1 MEACVA
7 DIGYFETVRISLLR
21 GRWFDES
28 DNRSHLKPEDM
39 KGKSTIQ
46 QFVAGLRSIVIDEE
60 FARRHWPN
68 ENPIGKQVR
77 LGRSDDPLTTPITV
91 VGVVGRVK
99 MEGLRN
105 NSDRV
110 QGYFP
115 FRQFPLNGMTFTLR
129 TTLAPEQLVASVR
142 RQAQAVDPNQP
153 LYEVR
158 TLEQLRAESIA
169 PERLNL
175 TLLGVFAAVALILAL
190 VGIYGVISWS
200 VTQQTREIGVRMALG
215 AQAGAVLR
223 LVVGRGMK
231 LVGAGMGLGIL
242 GALLLTRLM
251 TSLLFGVSATDPGAF
266 VSGALLLAGVALLAC
281 LVPARRATKV
291 DPMVVLRSE

>member
-1 MEACVA
+1 EKIAALPGVQSVGLSSGLPLGANGWQTSFTVVGRPDPPQGQAPSMEACVA
-7 DIGYFETVRISLLR
+7 DIGYFETVRIPLLR

-68 ENPIGKQVR
+68 ENPIGKQIR
-77 LGRSDDPLTTPITV
+77 LGRSDDPLTRPITV

-153 LYEVR
+153 LY
-158 TLEQLRAESIA
+158 
-169 PERLNL
+169 
-175 TLLGVFAAVALILAL
+175 
-190 VGIYGVISWS
+190 
-200 VTQQTREIGVRMALG
+200 
-215 AQAGAVLR
+215 
-223 LVVGRGMK
+223 
-231 LVGAGMGLGIL
+231 
-242 GALLLTRLM
+242 
-251 TSLLFGVSATDPGAF
+251 
-266 VSGALLLAGVALLAC
+266 
-281 LVPARRATKV
+281 
-291 DPMVVLRSE
+291 